1 MTHVPGFAIGFGT
14 TLTLLGVAG
23 LHGGCMF
30 GLCLAAVLVGVALV
44 VWGGGLSAVRE
55 TSQPT
60 RGMTSPA
67 RKQPVRNG

>member
-23 LHGGCMF
+23 LHGGCLF
-30 GLCLAAVLVGVALV
+30 GLCLAAVLVGGCLAT
-44 VWGGGLSAVRE
+44 WGFGLAAVRE

-60 RGMTSPA
+60 RGM
-67 RKQPVRNG
+67 